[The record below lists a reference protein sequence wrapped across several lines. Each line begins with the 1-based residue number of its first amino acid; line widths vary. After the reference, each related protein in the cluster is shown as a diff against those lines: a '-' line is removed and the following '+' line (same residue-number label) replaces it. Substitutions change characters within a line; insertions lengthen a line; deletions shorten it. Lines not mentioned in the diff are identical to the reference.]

1 MALRGHACAL
11 AQIIFG
17 GQNTKTD
24 PFLNRSVQA
33 HRCLRVHKEERRAA
47 ECTTHLHLGRGDKI
61 DLMWQSV
68 RCVVQNLTWQRLRR
82 ANICS
87 LLSLACSPF
96 CPPVLFVGMKLES
109 LDCRVVTVVTFLTL
123 LLSHTP
129 FILSLLLFSSDTHL
143 SLFLFSLQS
152 FSAVLEQENQCI

>member
-24 PFLNRSVQA
+24 PFLNRSIQA
-33 HRCLRVHKEERRAA
+33 HRCLRRAA

-68 RCVVQNLTWQRLRR
+68 RRVVQNLTCQRLRR
-82 ANICS
+82 ANKCS

-96 CPPVLFVGMKLES
+96 CPPVLFVGMKLET
-109 LDCRVVTVVTFLTL
+109 LDYRVVNLHFSPSFFLTL
-123 LLSHTP
+123 HSSTHSSFLLTL
-129 FILSLLLFSSDTHL
+129 ICLSF
-143 SLFLFSLQS
+143 FSLQS